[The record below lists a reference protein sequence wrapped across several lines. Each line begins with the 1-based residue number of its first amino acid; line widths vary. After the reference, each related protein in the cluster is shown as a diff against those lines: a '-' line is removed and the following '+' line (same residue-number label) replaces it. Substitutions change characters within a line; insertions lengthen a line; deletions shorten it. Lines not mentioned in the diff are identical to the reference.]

1 MVESERTRT
10 ADAARRTSSRHPLV
24 AASALVAVLAG
35 CSGGFPADPDGT
47 LETVTG
53 GTLRVGVSANP
64 PWTATDEGAPTGL
77 EPRLV
82 EGFAESV
89 GAEVEWTTGGEEDLV
104 GRLERSELDLVVG
117 GFTEA
122 SPWSAQAALTYPYTT
137 VPGPDGAPE
146 AHVMAAPMGENA
158 FLVALES
165 YLLDR
170 QDVQP

>member
-1 MVESERTRT
+1 MPDTERPWPSRFRT
-10 ADAARRTSSRHPLV
+10 APAACAMV
-24 AASALVAVLAG
+24 ALLAG

-47 LETVTG
+47 LESVTG
-53 GTLRVGVSANP
+53 GVLRVGVSSNP
-64 PWTATDEGAPTGL
+64 PWTETGEGTPAGL
-77 EPRLV
+77 EPELV

-89 GAEVEWTTGGEEDLV
+89 DAEVEWTSGGEEDLV